1 MTRDPAQEMVPMKAR
16 TGTGLYSLA
25 CLLMISSVCSTCVP
39 LMCLKCNLTHSPGI
53 SAAGLPDN
61 AICDILCSDTTQCFN
76 ATIQQ
81 YCSKDFKVLLNTSSG
96 FKVQEG
102 DNLDIECS
110 HNLPVEPKS
119 PLVFVWLMDGVH
131 LKGKNSSM
139 LTVKKVG
146 IDTSGKEKYACTIQS
161 PCGNFTSEPKEIEVE
176 VFLFPT
182 NSWGCLSLCAVSM
195 CVRRDDVGHSDLW
208 CVCCGADPGH
218 GYRHEDHAED
228 GICEDKEQEAAECSE
243 PTENYSRVVFHFLQ
257 IPPNV
262 LHEKMAKI

>member
-39 LMCLKCNLTHSPGI
+39 LMCRKCNLTHSPGI

-61 AICDILCSDTTQCFN
+61 AICDTLCSDTTQCFN
-76 ATIQQ
+76 ATVQQ

-119 PLVFVWLMDGVH
+119 PLVFAWLMDGVH
-131 LKGKNSSM
+131 LKGKNSSL

-176 VFLFPT
+176 GLTMLVIVICGV
-182 NSWGCLSLCAVSM
+182 SAVVLILAM
-195 CVRRDDVGHSDLW
+195 GIGMKIMLKMEFAKTKNRRQQNAQNL
-208 CVCCGADPGH
+208 
-218 GYRHEDHAED
+218 RRTTIE
-228 GICEDKEQEAAECSE
+228 
-243 PTENYSRVVFHFLQ
+243 
-257 IPPNV
+257 
-262 LHEKMAKI
+262 

>member
-176 VFLFPT
+176 DVTMLVIVICGV
-182 NSWGCLSLCAVSM
+182 SAVVLILAM
-195 CVRRDDVGHSDLW
+195 GIGMKIMLKMEFAKTKNRRQQNAQNLQ
-208 CVCCGADPGH
+208 
-218 GYRHEDHAED
+218 RTTAE
-228 GICEDKEQEAAECSE
+228 
-243 PTENYSRVVFHFLQ
+243 
-257 IPPNV
+257 
-262 LHEKMAKI
+262 

>member
-1 MTRDPAQEMVPMKAR
+1 M
-16 TGTGLYSLA
+16 
-25 CLLMISSVCSTCVP
+25 
-39 LMCLKCNLTHSPGI
+39 
-53 SAAGLPDN
+53 
-61 AICDILCSDTTQCFN
+61 
-76 ATIQQ
+76 
-81 YCSKDFKVLLNTSSG
+81 LLNTSSG

-131 LKGKNSSM
+131 LKGKNSSL

-176 VFLFPT
+176 GRHIRQSYLRLEYLQCLHLWLDLDLSKILLCLTTPQMSLLCEKYFYFLPIPGDVCP
-182 NSWGCLSLCAVSM
+182 SVLSPCLSLCAVSM
-195 CVRRDDVGHSDLW
+195 CVRHDDVDHSDLW
-208 CVCCGADPGH
+208 CVCCCADPGH

-228 GICEDKEQEAAECSE
+228 GIWWVI
-243 PTENYSRVVFHFLQ
+243 PTRETKNKTV
-257 IPPNV
+257 NV
-262 LHEKMAKI
+262 

>member
-61 AICDILCSDTTQCFN
+61 
-76 ATIQQ
+76 
-81 YCSKDFKVLLNTSSG
+81 DFKVLLNTSSG

-131 LKGKNSSM
+131 LKGKNSSQ

-176 VFLFPT
+176 GVTMLVIVICGV
-182 NSWGCLSLCAVSM
+182 SAVVLILAM
-195 CVRRDDVGHSDLW
+195 GIGMKIMLKMEFAKTKNRRQQNAQNLQ
-208 CVCCGADPGH
+208 
-218 GYRHEDHAED
+218 RTT
-228 GICEDKEQEAAECSE
+228 
-243 PTENYSRVVFHFLQ
+243 TE
-257 IPPNV
+257 
-262 LHEKMAKI
+262 

>member
-16 TGTGLYSLA
+16 TGLYSLA

-61 AICDILCSDTTQCFN
+61 AICDTLCSDTTQCFN
-76 ATIQQ
+76 ATVQQ

-131 LKGKNSSM
+131 LKGKNSSL

-176 VFLFPT
+176 GMTMLIIVICGV
-182 NSWGCLSLCAVSM
+182 SAVVLILAM
-195 CVRRDDVGHSDLW
+195 GIGMKIMLKMEFAKTKNRRQQN
-208 CVCCGADPGH
+208 A
-218 GYRHEDHAED
+218 
-228 GICEDKEQEAAECSE
+228 Q
-243 PTENYSRVVFHFLQ
+243 NLQ
-257 IPPNV
+257 RTTI
-262 LHEKMAKI
+262 E